1 MIKMLVFLSAAAIT
15 AAMIYRM
22 GSSAQA
28 QLGSVDLSVKGL
40 TNEAATGNTD

>member
-22 GSSAQA
+22 GNTAQM
-28 QLGSVDLSVKGL
+28 QMEGVDLSEKGL